1 MLRGVTSH
9 PRCEPREPRLGRA
22 WATSL
27 LLLSCVAHA
36 PSRGGDAASEGSDTA
51 RGSTAQA
58 NAEAPAQASA
68 QGSAASGDA
77 RGAPKYPATTVPLTR
92 DSAYLRGAAGTDFW
106 ALAPY
111 YVGQQDGVSCS
122 LATLTMLVNA
132 ARRHT
137 RLGADEPLVVQSLL
151 RRRVNSPVWE
161 RGLAPGGE
169 GVTLDELAVLAE
181 QSLRALGS
189 APARVQVTHVPEASA
204 TALAGLREALRAN
217 EANGDDW
224 LVVNFLA
231 AAYVGVGDYGHIA
244 PVGAYDARTRRVLI
258 LDPDREWYEPYW
270 VPDEVVL
277 AGMATPDS
285 VTGEPRGYLQVSLE
299 IARSSRA
306 AAPGRR

>member
-9 PRCEPREPRLGRA
+9 PRCEPRDPRLGRA

-36 PSRGGDAASEGSDTA
+36 PSRGGDAASEGSDSA
-51 RGSTAQA
+51 RGSTAR
-58 NAEAPAQASA
+58 APAQAIA
-68 QGSAASGDA
+68 QGSAPSAEAS
-77 RGAPKYPATTVPLTR
+77 GAPKYPATTVPLAR
-92 DSAYLRGAAGTDFW
+92 DSAYLRAAAGADFW

-111 YVGQQDGVSCS
+111 YVGQQDAVSCS

-137 RLGADEPLVVQSLL
+137 QLGTDEPIVMQPLL

-181 QSLRALGS
+181 HSLRAFGL
-189 APARVQVTHVPEASA
+189 APARLRVTHVPEASA
-204 TALAGLREALRAN
+204 PALAGLREALRDN
-217 EANGDDW
+217 EASGDDW
-224 LVVNFLA
+224 LLLNFLA

-244 PVGAYDARTRRVLI
+244 PVGAYDAETRRVLI

-299 IARSSRA
+299 RHESASPR
-306 AAPGRR
+306 